1 MGAAVTSAL
10 SSGVRARLQLKHPGF
25 ELDVDLHMAG
35 RGVTALFGPSGSGK
49 TSCLRAIAGL
59 QRSKHDRSAY
69 VAVNGEVW
77 QDGVKGLFVPVHL
90 RALGYVFQDADLF
103 AHLNVAQNLA
113 FGMTRVPAPQRRVAM
128 EQAVDLLGIGHL
140 LKRQS
145 TTLSGGERQ
154 RVAIAR
160 ALVTSPRILLLDEP
174 LAALDA
180 ARKAEI
186 LPYLQ
191 KLHSELDIPILYVT
205 HALDEVAR
213 LADYMVLL
221 EAGRVLASGATA
233 SLMTQ
238 LDLSLA
244 HGDAAGAVIE
254 ATISTHEPNFHL
266 SMATFSGGRLSVP
279 QQQMTIGQPLRLRVQ
294 ARDISLTLTAQTGTS
309 ILNILPV
316 TVTGLSADSP
326 GQVMVRLDA
335 GGTPLLARITEKSA
349 HTLTLAPGQAIYA
362 QIKGVAILGS

>member
-1 MGAAVTSAL
+1 
-10 SSGVRARLQLKHPGF
+10 
-25 ELDVDLHMAG
+25 LDVDLDLAG
-35 RGVTALFGPSGSGK
+35 HGVTALFGPSGSGK

-59 QRSKHDRSAY
+59 QRNKHDRGAY
-69 VAVNGEVW
+69 VAVNDEVW
-77 QDGVKGLFVPVHL
+77 QDGAKGLFVPVHL
-90 RALGYVFQDADLF
+90 RALGYVFQDANLF

-128 EQAVDLLGIGHL
+128 DQAVDLLGIGHL

-160 ALVTSPRILLLDEP
+160 AVVTSPRILLMDEP

-191 KLHSELDIPILYVT
+191 KLHSELNIPVLYVT

-213 LADYMVLL
+213 LADHMVLL
-221 EAGRVLASGATA
+221 DAGRVLVSGATA
-233 SLMTQ
+233 DLMTQ

-244 HGDAAGAVIE
+244 HGDSAGAVIE
-254 ATISTHEPNFHL
+254 ASISGHEPSYHL
-266 SMATFSGGRLSVP
+266 SMATFSGGRLSIP
-279 QQQMTIGQPLRLRVQ
+279 QQQITVGQSLRLRVQ
-294 ARDISLTLTAQTGTS
+294 ARDISLTLAPQTGTS

-316 TVTGLSADSP
+316 RVTGVSADSP

-335 GGTPLLARITEKSA
+335 GGTPLLARVTEKSA
-349 HTLTLAPGQAIYA
+349 HTLALTPGQVIYA

>member
-1 MGAAVTSAL
+1 MGAAVTSSP
-10 SSGVRARLQLKHPGF
+10 SSGVRACLQLKHPGF
-25 ELDVDLHMAG
+25 ELDVDLELAG

-59 QRSKHDRSAY
+59 QRSASARRAF

-77 QDGVKGLFVPVHL
+77 QDDSQGLFVPIHQ
-90 RALGYVFQDADLF
+90 RALGYVFQDANLF
-103 AHLNVAQNLA
+103 THLSVAQNLA

-128 EQAVDLLGIGHL
+128 DQALDLLGIGHL

-145 TTLSGGERQ
+145 GTLSGGERQ

-160 ALVTSPRILLLDEP
+160 AVVTSPRILLMDEP

-191 KLHSELDIPILYVT
+191 KLHSELDIPVLYVT

-213 LADYMVLL
+213 LADQTVLL
-221 EAGRVLASGATA
+221 EAGRVLACGATA
-233 SLMTQ
+233 ALMTQ

-244 HGDAAGAVIE
+244 HGDSAGALIE
-254 ATISTHEPNFHL
+254 ARISGHEPAYHL
-266 SMATFSGGRLSVP
+266 SKANFPGGSLSIP
-279 QQQMTIGQPLRLRVQ
+279 QQQMAVGQPLRLRVQ
-294 ARDISLTLTAQTGTS
+294 ARDVSLTLAPQTGTS
-309 ILNILPV
+309 ILNILSG
-316 TVTGLSADSP
+316 TVMGLSADSP

-349 HTLTLAPGQAIYA
+349 HTLALAPGQAIYA